1 MFSYQNALEILKDR
15 AQKKVAN
22 NTYLVRTSPDC
33 IGVRLHDTIVVYL
46 FADGTTRLNSGGYQT
61 NTTKNRI
68 NCFSPLRVQQVKNVW
83 SVWKPS
89 PDYKPYRFIGL
100 FKDFITVD
108 SAGRKTL

>member
-1 MFSYQNALEILKDR
+1 MFNYQNALEILKDR
-15 AQKKVAN
+15 PQKKVAN

-46 FADGTTRLNSGGYQT
+46 FDDGTTRLNSGGYQT

-68 NCFSPLRVQQVKNVW
+68 NAFSPLRVKQVKNVW
-83 SVWKPS
+83 SVWTPKN
-89 PDYKPYRFIGL
+89 RFIGL

-108 SAGRKTL
+108 GEGRKTL